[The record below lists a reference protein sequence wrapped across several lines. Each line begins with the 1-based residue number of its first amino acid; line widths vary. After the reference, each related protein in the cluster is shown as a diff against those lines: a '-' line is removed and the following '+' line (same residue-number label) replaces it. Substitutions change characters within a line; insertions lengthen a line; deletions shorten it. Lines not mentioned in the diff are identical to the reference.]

1 MAGHLLFV
9 ILMSFVHEIQAQAF
23 LPPTLTVNTTV
34 ISERDLV
41 TFHCQAPT
49 SVSVQQCFFYT
60 VEKNTSKAFS
70 CLQNFTATELL
81 LMSHQSSPAE
91 VKVKCFYTGELNST
105 SAHSEPSS
113 ITIQSQ
119 KPQMRVQHFNGE
131 QVQFVCSLPGSVKDD
146 TRCNLY
152 FGEASRSVLTATVW
166 KKSSTETKQRFCQFY
181 VSIDDFL
188 RHLHF
193 VQQKEASCDYTLK
206 REPRSLSPRSDQYNL
221 TAILESESPKINK
234 PSSIMTTESSLSK
247 PTTSSSTTSVNSPSG
262 LTTILSAASDV
273 DTRPKTAQYM
283 TSGASTT
290 AILESEPPKINKP
303 SSIMTTESSLSNPS
317 ASTSTTSV
325 NSLSGLGALN
335 LSATTGVNTPAKTT
349 QYITSGDRTTELNL
363 SSPSASSPTTSVN
376 SPSDPNQSSESYET
390 NTTVTVT
397 VKGLTFTSAHTS
409 TYATA
414 TSVGQERQPD
424 NKVNSFSEI
433 LESEALW
440 KLAVAVTGF
449 GVTMGVILLV
459 LGLLTFKR
467 RSETS
472 SQSRTKAASPG
483 DFLSMTKMNHGGM
496 LPAGNDGDYSVITS
510 VPDNNYL
517 TREKLNL
524 EQTKNEDSDIYHVY
538 ATISE
543 ETDPP
548 DSQET
553 IYSMLNAH

>member
-9 ILMSFVHEIQAQAF
+9 ILMSFVHEIQAQ
-23 LPPTLTVNTTV
+23 
-34 ISERDLV
+34 
-41 TFHCQAPT
+41 
-49 SVSVQQCFFYT
+49 
-60 VEKNTSKAFS
+60 
-70 CLQNFTATELL
+70 
-81 LMSHQSSPAE
+81 
-91 VKVKCFYTGELNST
+91 ELNST

-113 ITIQSQ
+113 ITIKSQ

-234 PSSIMTTESSLSK
+234 PSSIMTTAESSLSK

-290 AILESEPPKINKP
+290 AILESESPKINKP
-303 SSIMTTESSLSNPS
+303 SSIMTTAESSLSKPTTS
-317 ASTSTTSV
+317 SSTTSV
-325 NSLSGLGALN
+325 NSPSGLTTILSAASDVDTRPKTAQYMTSGASTTAILESESPKINKPSSIMTTAESSLSKPTTSSSTTSVNSPSGLAALN
-335 LSATTGVNTPAKTT
+335 LSPTTGVNTPVKTT
-349 QYITSGDRTTELNL
+349 EYITSRDSTTESSL
-363 SSPSASSPTTSVN
+363 SSASASSPTTSVN
-376 SPSDPNQSSESYET
+376 SPSDSYKT
-390 NTTVTVT
+390 NATTTITTV
-397 VKGLTFTSAHTS
+397 K
-409 TYATA
+409 
-414 TSVGQERQPD
+414 VGQARQPD
-424 NKVNSFSEI
+424 NKVNSSSKI
-433 LESEALW
+433 LQSAEASIW
-440 KLAVAVTGF
+440 KLAVAVTGL
-449 GVTMGVILLV
+449 GVTMGIILLV
-459 LGLLTFKR
+459 LGLLTFRR
-467 RSETS
+467 RSETCP
-472 SQSRTKAASPG
+472 QSRTKATSPG
-483 DFLSMTKMNHGGM
+483 DFISMTKMNHGRM
-496 LPAGNDGDYSVITS
+496 LPAGNDGGYSVITS
-510 VPDNNYL
+510 VPDDNCLN
-517 TREKLNL
+517 REKLNL

-548 DSQET
+548 DSQDM

>member
-9 ILMSFVHEIQAQAF
+9 ILMSFVHETQAQ
-23 LPPTLTVNTTV
+23 
-34 ISERDLV
+34 
-41 TFHCQAPT
+41 
-49 SVSVQQCFFYT
+49 
-60 VEKNTSKAFS
+60 
-70 CLQNFTATELL
+70 
-81 LMSHQSSPAE
+81 
-91 VKVKCFYTGELNST
+91 ELNST

-113 ITIQSQ
+113 ISIQ
-119 KPQMRVQHFNGE
+119 
-131 QVQFVCSLPGSVKDD
+131 
-146 TRCNLY
+146 T
-152 FGEASRSVLTATVW
+152 
-166 KKSSTETKQRFCQFY
+166 
-181 VSIDDFL
+181 
-188 RHLHF
+188 
-193 VQQKEASCDYTLK
+193 
-206 REPRSLSPRSDQYNL
+206 
-221 TAILESESPKINK
+221 ILESES
-234 PSSIMTTESSLSK
+234 
-247 PTTSSSTTSVNSPSG
+247 
-262 LTTILSAASDV
+262 
-273 DTRPKTAQYM
+273 
-283 TSGASTT
+283 
-290 AILESEPPKINKP
+290 PKINKP

-363 SSPSASSPTTSVN
+363 SSPNASSPTTSVN

-390 NTTVTVT
+390 NTRVTVAT

-414 TSVGQERQPD
+414 T
-424 NKVNSFSEI
+424 
-433 LESEALW
+433 SEALW

-548 DSQET
+548 DSQDM

>member
-234 PSSIMTTESSLSK
+234 PSSIMTTAESSLSK

-290 AILESEPPKINKP
+290 AILESESPKINKP
-303 SSIMTTESSLSNPS
+303 SSIMTTAESSLSRPS

-325 NSLSGLGALN
+325 NSPSGLAALN
-335 LSATTGVNTPAKTT
+335 LSPTTGVNTPVKTT
-349 QYITSGDRTTELNL
+349 EYITSRDSTTESSL
-363 SSPSASSPTTSVN
+363 SSASASSPTTSVN
-376 SPSDPNQSSESYET
+376 SPADSYKT
-390 NTTVTVT
+390 NATTTITTV
-397 VKGLTFTSAHTS
+397 KA
-409 TYATA
+409 
-414 TSVGQERQPD
+414 
-424 NKVNSFSEI
+424 
-433 LESEALW
+433 EASIW

-449 GVTMGVILLV
+449 GVTMGIILLV

-467 RSETS
+467 RSETCP
-472 SQSRTKAASPG
+472 QSRTKATSPG
-483 DFLSMTKMNHGGM
+483 DFISMTKMNHGRM
-496 LPAGNDGDYSVITS
+496 LPAGNDGGSSVITS
-510 VPDNNYL
+510 VPDDNCLNSTL
-517 TREKLNL
+517 PPAENTSCTGEKLNL

-548 DSQET
+548 DSQDM

>member
-1 MAGHLLFV
+1 
-9 ILMSFVHEIQAQAF
+9 MSFVHEIQAQAL
-23 LPPTLTVNTTV
+23 LPPTLTVSTAL
-34 ISERDLV
+34 ISETDSV

-49 SVSVQQCFFYT
+49 SVSVHQCFFYT

-91 VKVKCFYTGELNST
+91 AKVRCFYTVKYGELNST

-119 KPQMRVQHFNGE
+119 KPQMSVQHFNGE
-131 QVQFVCSLPGSVKDD
+131 HVQFVCSLPGSVKDD

-193 VQQKEASCDYTLK
+193 VQQKDASCDYTLK
-206 REPRSLSPRSDQYNL
+206 REPRSLSPRSDRYNL

-234 PSSIMTTESSLSK
+234 PSSILTTESSLTK

-283 TSGASTT
+283 TLGASTT
-290 AILESEPPKINKP
+290 AILESESPKINKP
-303 SSIMTTESSLSNPS
+303 SSILTTELSLSRPS
-317 ASTSTTSV
+317 TSTSTTSV
-325 NSLSGLGALN
+325 NSLSGFAALN
-335 LSATTGVNTPAKTT
+335 LSPTTGVNTPVKTT
-349 QYITSGDRTTELNL
+349 QYITSRDSTTESSL
-363 SSPSASSPTTSVN
+363 SSASASSPTTSVN
-376 SPSDPNQSSESYET
+376 SPSDSYKT
-390 NTTVTVT
+390 NATTTITTV
-397 VKGLTFTSAHTS
+397 KA
-409 TYATA
+409 
-414 TSVGQERQPD
+414 
-424 NKVNSFSEI
+424 
-433 LESEALW
+433 EAIW
-440 KLAVAVTGF
+440 KLAVAVTGL

-467 RSETS
+467 RSETC
-472 SQSRTKAASPG
+472 SQSRTKATSPG
-483 DFLSMTKMNHGGM
+483 DFISMTKMNHGRM
-496 LPAGNDGDYSVITS
+496 LPAGNDGGSSVITS
-510 VPDNNYL
+510 VPDDNCL

-548 DSQET
+548 DSQDT